1 MHLGL
6 TLILAVGAAGFA
18 FMVSP
23 GKAATPVSDR
33 LGTGVVSI
41 PDIASALGQGQ
52 VDSTEPMPEPIV
64 TATASAKTPK
74 ARPTRKP
81 VPTPT
86 ASASASPTT
95 SAPTSLT
102 PLGGANYA
110 GQLILNDTGAQ
121 TAAWNATS
129 SYCPE
134 TSGFVGDGTVGTNSS
149 SDVTLTT
156 TSTSGSCVG
165 LISPGSYAS
174 DVIEADIYF
183 PALPGSPDTLANWTG
198 IWLTDGAEWP
208 MDGELDANESEPVNG
223 VDAVSWHSG
232 TADDEFSAS
241 TDDFFQTQLPKLSTN
256 LTPGWHV
263 VDIVYTQGFFAVYYD
278 GHEYTQWS
286 SSNITGDPLNI
297 YLTMVN
303 TPDISSI
310 VQRIGGNPVN
320 SDSDSPTL
328 EMKYVRVWQY
338 Q

>member
-1 MHLGL
+1 
-6 TLILAVGAAGFA
+6 
-18 FMVSP
+18 
-23 GKAATPVSDR
+23 
-33 LGTGVVSI
+33 
-41 PDIASALGQGQ
+41 
-52 VDSTEPMPEPIV
+52 
-64 TATASAKTPK
+64 
-74 ARPTRKP
+74 

-86 ASASASPTT
+86 ASASASASPTT
-95 SAPTSLT
+95 SAPASLT

-121 TAAWNATS
+121 TASWNATS

-149 SDVTLTT
+149 GDVTLTT

-320 SDSDSPTL
+320 SDPDSPTL